1 MIRVKPAIYCY
12 QSEVSNEP
20 KHHHETDETLRKHT
34 TKTHKTYENTLKTR
48 LRKFLDVPGALP
60 AGGPVWVLFFI
71 AVRNCSR
78 NPPAQ
83 GAAGGG
89 PENPTRTRCA
99 SDENPTRTRCA
110 RARPGHIFFYSR
122 SPIFQKFS
130 PAALMAGGGDPP
142 QTPPRGRIY
151 Y

>member
-60 AGGPVWVLFFI
+60 AGGPVLPGGFGG
-71 AVRNCSR
+71 S
-78 NPPAQ
+78 
-83 GAAGGG
+83 AGG
-89 PENPTRTRCA
+89 A
-99 SDENPTRTRCA
+99 
-110 RARPGHIFFYSR
+110 PGYSKIHSKSKVHGFLKKVTGWRR
-122 SPIFQKFS
+122 SVS
-130 PAALMAGGGDPP
+130 H
-142 QTPPRGRIY
+142 TPRVL
-151 Y
+151 